1 MNFKNFKNL
10 SSFEIDNFMDVILD
24 VFHDGIYITDAEGVT
39 LKVNKMYEKLTGLKK
54 EELLGRRVA
63 DLEIEG
69 VFKTPLNAIIVKT
82 GKSQTTVQ
90 VNKEH
95 RQVVISGHP

>member
-82 GKSQTTVQ
+82 
-90 VNKEH
+90 
-95 RQVVISGHP
+95 